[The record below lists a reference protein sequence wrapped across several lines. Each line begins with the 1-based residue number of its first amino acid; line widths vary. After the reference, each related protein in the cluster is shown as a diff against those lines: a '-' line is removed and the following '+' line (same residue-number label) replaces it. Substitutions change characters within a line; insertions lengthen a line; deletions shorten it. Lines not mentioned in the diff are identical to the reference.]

1 MDLWNENVWLAA
13 RGGGI
18 GSYWGNLRSIGEKVR
33 GNGKTSGVVPFMRV
47 QDSLTLA
54 ISQGSLRRGSS
65 AVYMPIDHPEIEE
78 FIDIRRPTGGDPN
91 RKALNIHHGVAISDT
106 FMEAVEKDEKWDFLR
121 MRAVD
126 IVEDAGFNPVEA
138 VNADQA
144 IAILESR
151 SDISLL
157 FTDIQMPGS
166 IDGLKLAHA
175 VHDRWPSIK
184 IILVS
189 GQVKPSDTERPV
201 DSRFFGKPLAVQQM
215 ITELQDMVGAG
226 ALRIVPDAAVLPAG
240 VTPASNEPPR
250 SAQEVVLSAENS
262 SLRLLLEQAGIDAEA
277 LLVQAG
283 IDAKER
289 EAADKLQRLILGEL
303 HHRIKN
309 TLATVSAIASQ
320 SFRAAPSIE
329 AGQKAMEGRLSALSR
344 AHDVLMQVSWAST
357 SLTHTLSSATAPYD
371 GQGSR
376 RFHFNGPDLR
386 ITSGAVIA
394 LAMTFNELC
403 TNTTKFGALSRPAGR
418 VEVTWTIDEPAQRL
432 HLSWT
437 ESGGPPVE
445 PPARQSF
452 GTRMM
457 KSLGQQLNG
466 QVQLAYEPLGF
477 VYSLDV
483 PLSSV
488 AAAA

>member
-1 MDLWNENVWLAA
+1 MSTDLTPVPNVL
-13 RGGGI
+13 
-18 GSYWGNLRSIGEKVR
+18 
-33 GNGKTSGVVPFMRV
+33 VV
-47 QDSLTLA
+47 
-54 ISQGSLRRGSS
+54 
-65 AVYMPIDHPEIEE
+65 E
-78 FIDIRRPTGGDPN
+78 
-91 RKALNIHHGVAISDT
+91 
-106 FMEAVEKDEKWDFLR
+106 DEMILR

-126 IVEDAGFNPVEA
+126 IVEDAGFNSIEA

-144 IAILESR
+144 ISILESR

-166 IDGLKLAHA
+166 IDGLMLAHA

-189 GQVKPSDTERPV
+189 GQVKPSDAERPTN
-201 DSRFFGKPLAVQQM
+201 SQFFGKPLAVDQI
-215 ITELQDMVGAG
+215 ITELQAMVGAG
-226 ALRIVPDAAVLPAG
+226 ALTIVPGTGALPVG
-240 VTPASNEPPR
+240 SVTPSSR
-250 SAQEVVLSAENS
+250 TDQELALLAEND
-262 SLRLLLEQAGIDAEA
+262 SLRLLLEQAGVDAA
-277 LLVQAG
+277 TFLAQAG

-289 EAADKLQRLILGEL
+289 EAAERLQQLILGEL

-320 SFRAAPSIE
+320 SFRTAPSIE
-329 AGQKAMEGRLSALSR
+329 AGQKAMEGRLVALGR
-344 AHDVLMQVSWAST
+344 AHDLLMQVSWASA
-357 SLTHTLSSATAPYD
+357 SLTHTFSNATEPYD
-371 GQGSR
+371 SQGSR

-403 TNTTKFGALSRPAGR
+403 TNTTKFGALSVPAGR
-418 VEVTWTIDEPAQRL
+418 VEIAWTIDKPKQRL
-432 HLSWT
+432 NLAWT
-437 ESGGPPVE
+437 ESGGPAVE
-445 PPARQSF
+445 LPTRQSF

-466 QVQLAYEPLGF
+466 QVKLAYETSGF
-477 VYSLDV
+477 TYSLDV

>member
-1 MDLWNENVWLAA
+1 VSTDLTPVPNVL
-13 RGGGI
+13 
-18 GSYWGNLRSIGEKVR
+18 
-33 GNGKTSGVVPFMRV
+33 VV
-47 QDSLTLA
+47 
-54 ISQGSLRRGSS
+54 
-65 AVYMPIDHPEIEE
+65 E
-78 FIDIRRPTGGDPN
+78 
-91 RKALNIHHGVAISDT
+91 
-106 FMEAVEKDEKWDFLR
+106 DEMILR
-121 MRAVD
+121 MRALD

-144 IAILESR
+144 ISILESR
-151 SDISLL
+151 SDISVL

-189 GQVKPSDTERPV
+189 GQVKPSDAERPA
-201 DSRFFGKPLAVQQM
+201 DSRFFGKPLGVEQM
-215 ITELQDMVGAG
+215 IAELQDMVGAG
-226 ALRIVPDAAVLPAG
+226 ALRIFPDTTILPMNVALPG
-240 VTPASNEPPR
+240 AEPIARSPR
-250 SAQEVVLSAENS
+250 SAQEVVLSAEND
-262 SLRLLLEQAGIDAEA
+262 SLRLLLEQAGIDAET
-277 LLVQAG
+277 LLIQAG

-289 EAADKLQRLILGEL
+289 EAADKLQKLILGEL

-329 AGQKAMEGRLSALSR
+329 TGQKAMEGRLTALGR
-344 AHDVLMQVSWAST
+344 AHDLLMQVSWASA
-357 SLTHTLSSATAPYD
+357 SLTHTFSSATEPYD
-371 GQGSR
+371 SQGGR

-403 TNTTKFGALSRPAGR
+403 TNTTKFGALSVPAGR
-418 VEVTWTIDEPAQRL
+418 VEIAWTIDEPKQRL
-432 HLSWT
+432 HLVWT

-466 QVQLAYEPLGF
+466 QVQLAYQPSGF
-477 VYSLDV
+477 IYSLDV
-483 PLSSV
+483 PLGSV

>member
-1 MDLWNENVWLAA
+1 MSTESTPVPNVL
-13 RGGGI
+13 
-18 GSYWGNLRSIGEKVR
+18 
-33 GNGKTSGVVPFMRV
+33 VV
-47 QDSLTLA
+47 
-54 ISQGSLRRGSS
+54 
-65 AVYMPIDHPEIEE
+65 E
-78 FIDIRRPTGGDPN
+78 
-91 RKALNIHHGVAISDT
+91 
-106 FMEAVEKDEKWDFLR
+106 DEMILR

-138 VNADQA
+138 INADQA

-151 SDISLL
+151 SDISVL

-189 GQVKPSDTERPV
+189 GQVKPADTERPA
-201 DSRFFGKPLAVQQM
+201 DSRFFGKPLAVEQM
-215 ITELQDMVGAG
+215 IAELKDMMSAG
-226 ALRIVPDAAVLPAG
+226 ALRIVPDTTILPAE
-240 VTPASNEPPR
+240 VTFAGSGSNARPPR

-289 EAADKLQRLILGEL
+289 EAADKLQKLILGEL

-329 AGQKAMEGRLSALSR
+329 TGQKAMEGRLGALSR
-344 AHDVLMQVSWAST
+344 AHDLLMQVSWASA
-357 SLTHTLSSATAPYD
+357 SLTHTFSSATEPYD
-371 GQGSR
+371 GQGGR

-403 TNTTKFGALSRPAGR
+403 TNTTKFGALSVPAGR
-418 VEVTWTIDEPAQRL
+418 VEIAWTIDEPNQTASPCLDGKR
-432 HLSWT
+432 WT
-437 ESGGPPVE
+437 CGSAADTTEFRYPNDEVSGPTIERP
-445 PPARQSF
+445 
-452 GTRMM
+452 GTA
-457 KSLGQQLNG
+457 LI
-466 QVQLAYEPLGF
+466 
-477 VYSLDV
+477 
-483 PLSSV
+483 
-488 AAAA
+488 